1 MKCVPLSDEVKV
13 KEERPKGRPDLPQSK
28 VKYRTIRL
36 KCSDNIKLL
45 ETDEEE
51 KEVEENEVDE
61 LLANSELE
69 PSEDKEVDSEME
81 VIKETFSRYLK
92 K

>member
-51 KEVEENEVDE
+51 KELEENEVDE
-61 LLANSELE
+61 LLANSEPE
-69 PSEDKEVDSEME
+69 PNEDKEVDSEME
-81 VIKETFSRYLK
+81 VIRETFSRYLK

>member
-1 MKCVPLSDEVKV
+1 MKCVPLSDEVKI

-45 ETDEEE
+45 ETEEEE

-61 LLANSELE
+61 LLANSEPE
-69 PSEDKEVDSEME
+69 PNEDKEIDSEME
-81 VIKETFSRYLK
+81 VIKEAFSRYLK